1 TAEAGHRT
9 GGTRSWAHY
18 GARALVRHPEDPTK
32 KLSSLAEVTVTTSP
46 IYLLGDARPVAPG
59 QPAHHPGRH
68 RRFDGRRREFGT
80 PHHHPLSGRIP
91 GGANHWRAAR
101 SRRAIGG
108 PWTCRASGWLSPLK
122 GRN

>member
-1 TAEAGHRT
+1 MPGSFQRSERVSAPNRRSGPQDG

-80 PHHHPLSGRIP
+80 PHHHP
-91 GGANHWRAAR
+91 
-101 SRRAIGG
+101 
-108 PWTCRASGWLSPLK
+108 
-122 GRN
+122 